1 SPIPKEH
8 RRLCDTASK
17 SEFERDQSCQRGTAD
32 RYRNQCQ
39 RKKNLS
45 ANMARMQSVRRY
57 IALHNE
63 PRAPGMKIKSRG
75 CTLGDGKRAKRMKRK
90 GKEERKNV
98 QTFVSAAIRSKV
110 RRYDSKTEAE
120 RDKKSALYGSPRS
133 PELAR
138 ASQEIKQND
147 RPTDLLV
154 VVQGSRPSGR
164 ATWGAP
170 GDPSCPSVTAYL
182 ASWIEND
189 LRVMDGLGATRRNP
203 DFAYPC

>member
-1 SPIPKEH
+1 MSGETNLDRGGQELTDIDDERSPISKEY
-8 RRLCDTASK
+8 RRLCDTTSK
-17 SEFERDQSCQRGTAD
+17 SKFERDQSCQRGTAD

-45 ANMARMQSVRRY
+45 ANMVRMQSVRRY

-63 PRAPGMKIKSRG
+63 PRALGMKIKSRG

-120 RDKKSALYGSPRS
+120 RDKKKKEREREREREMNDWSRQVAG
-133 PELAR
+133 AR
-138 ASQEIKQND
+138 IARYRKWAKRERMEAKGEKGN
-147 RPTDLLV
+147 
-154 VVQGSRPSGR
+154 
-164 ATWGAP
+164 
-170 GDPSCPSVTAYL
+170 
-182 ASWIEND
+182 EE
-189 LRVMDGLGATRRNP
+189 
-203 DFAYPC
+203 